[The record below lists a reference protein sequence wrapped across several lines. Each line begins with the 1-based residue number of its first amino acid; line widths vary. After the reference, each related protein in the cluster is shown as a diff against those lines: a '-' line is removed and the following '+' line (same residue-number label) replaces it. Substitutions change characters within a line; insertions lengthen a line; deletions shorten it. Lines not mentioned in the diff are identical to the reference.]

1 MINRIHVSFGGEIIR
16 VVVSFAVLVSLVA
29 RAVGVETNA
38 VLVHARELAASGR
51 WVEATAE
58 VQKQLPSLKQP
69 AEQANAHEMLGDL
82 FLRANTLRDM
92 TNALDQYDQ
101 ALALAPTTGG
111 LYLKQAR
118 LLFLNPDWHNKA
130 GTALQRCLEVGYT
143 NVDVFYLLGA
153 ISKCKAD
160 EATSSQQARNYILT
174 ALGHYRRALCIDTN
188 HVPTLGN
195 IADILFNAQQY
206 AQAAQVYEKLLK
218 LESAQDRSPAVMSR
232 LGHTQTRLGN
242 FDQAAALLEQAQTAW
257 AKTPTPNDPIRNAN
271 LQIERVRVLTFQM
284 ENSLAARKP
293 ADAIAPCR
301 AIRAAVA
308 ELSKTFTSPQL
319 KDWDQAAKQVLESQE
334 SPPK

>member
-1 MINRIHVSFGGEIIR
+1 MINCIHVSFGGGIIR

-69 AEQANAHEMLGDL
+69 AEQANAHEMLGD
-82 FLRANTLRDM
+82 
-92 TNALDQYDQ
+92 
-101 ALALAPTTGG
+101 
-111 LYLKQAR
+111 
-118 LLFLNPDWHNKA
+118 
-130 GTALQRCLEVGYT
+130 
-143 NVDVFYLLGA
+143 
-153 ISKCKAD
+153 
-160 EATSSQQARNYILT
+160 
-174 ALGHYRRALCIDTN
+174 
-188 HVPTLGN
+188 
-195 IADILFNAQQY
+195 
-206 AQAAQVYEKLLK
+206 
-218 LESAQDRSPAVMSR
+218 
-232 LGHTQTRLGN
+232 
-242 FDQAAALLEQAQTAW
+242 
-257 AKTPTPNDPIRNAN
+257 PIRNAN

-319 KDWDQAAKQVLESQE
+319 QDWDQAAKQVLESQE